1 MLKNFTGARL
11 GLFVFLGTALLVTA
25 IFLIGGRESLFQ
37 STFTIKA
44 MFATV
49 EGLRTGAPVRLSG
62 INVGSVSEIEI
73 ANDTT
78 GRVVVTMRVNSDIK
92 NFIRKDTRA
101 TIETEGLVGNKIV
114 VLTVG
119 TTAYEIVK
127 DGGFV
132 RSKSPVSI
140 AEIIAESQGT
150 LNYLKDITKD
160 FSEIVS
166 KINNGEGTIGKI
178 VNDDELYNSATQIT
192 KSADRSLNTITTKL
206 NEISDI
212 VKNTTGDFQK
222 IISDLDNTILKV
234 DNVVDNVRQ
243 GKGLLG
249 QLVSDKS
256 TYSDSVKAI
265 VKNLTATTEQVKV
278 GASRFS
284 ENMEALKHNW
294 LFKSYFEERGYWDAN
309 EYEKNIDSK
318 LSEIKEKT
326 RTLDQKI
333 KELKSL
339 ENNTGTRTR

>member
-11 GLFVFLGTALLVTA
+11 GLFVFLGTALLVIA

-44 MFATV
+44 MFTTV

-62 INVGSVSEIEI
+62 INVGSVNDIEI

-78 GRVVVTMRVNSDIK
+78 GRVVVTMRVNSDVK

-119 TTAYEIVK
+119 STAYEVVD

-160 FSEIVS
+160 FSEIVG
-166 KINNGEGTIGKI
+166 KINNGQGTIGKI

-222 IISDLDNTILKV
+222 IIADLDNTILKV
-234 DNVVDNVRQ
+234 DNVVDNVSQ
-243 GKGLLG
+243 GKGVLG
-249 QLVSDKS
+249 QLVSDRS
-256 TYSDSVKAI
+256 AYSDSVRSI
-265 VKNLTATTEQVKV
+265 VKNLTATTEQVRV

-294 LFKSYFEERGYWDAN
+294 LFKSYFEERGYWDVN
-309 EYEKNIDSK
+309 EYEKNLDSK
-318 LSEIKEKT
+318 LAEIRDKT
-326 RTLDQKI
+326 RTLDARI

-339 ENNTGTRTR
+339 EENTGDKTH

>member
-11 GLFVFLGTALLVTA
+11 GLFVFLGTALLVIA

-44 MFATV
+44 MFTTV

-62 INVGSVSEIEI
+62 INVGSVNDIEI

-78 GRVVVTMRVNSDIK
+78 GRVVVTMRVNSDVK

-119 TTAYEIVK
+119 STAYEVVD

-160 FSEIVS
+160 FSEIVG
-166 KINNGEGTIGKI
+166 KINNGQGTIGKI

-222 IISDLDNTILKV
+222 IIADLDNTILKV

-243 GKGLLG
+243 GKGVLG
-249 QLVSDKS
+249 QLVSDRS
-256 TYSDSVKAI
+256 AYSDSVRSI
-265 VKNLTATTEQVKV
+265 VKNLTATTEQVRV

-294 LFKSYFEERGYWDAN
+294 LFKSYFEERGYWDVN
-309 EYEKNIDSK
+309 EYEKNLDSK
-318 LSEIKEKT
+318 LAEIRDKT
-326 RTLDQKI
+326 RTLDARI

-339 ENNTGTRTR
+339 EENTGDKTH